1 MLRQTISIE
10 SDMKIMARKEGKH
23 MNTDKTRLTI
33 TLPVWLLDDLQE
45 IAKVKGQSVNSLIAG
60 ASFGFLMKFKKNYQ
74 DLLGH

>member
-1 MLRQTISIE
+1 METNKRENIDI
-10 SDMKIMARKEGKH
+10 
-23 MNTDKTRLTI
+23 NKTRLTI
-33 TLPVWLLDDLQE
+33 TLPVWLLSDLQE

>member
-1 MLRQTISIE
+1 
-10 SDMKIMARKEGKH
+10 